1 MTVSFTPE
9 DESQRLLQGDMNDHD
24 TMMHD
29 ATCEEHGNHVGT
41 LGKIQVQDAYD
52 KAITSSTPIRSSW
65 EVDDTTYNVFVN
77 TNMVEK
83 TRMEMTN
90 PHWMYTNLLVDAGDP
105 PRKYKVTVVCP
116 DDQEDCGVCSHQ
128 QHDPIDARRLARA
141 FPRQLF
147 GAPQDEIA
155 EETCHLGDFEHEDDD
170 APVEVS
176 RGPMKANALQV
187 NNQEAFSQI
196 LNDAAPITTRA
207 LHEYISA
214 FNEAKAEHDDV
225 SEYDLINNSCLNF
238 PIKYI
243 QALGEKLESKHMV
256 FIAKRL
262 SDNIPDLASRIIN
275 DPTVMEHASHIVGD
289 NDSDFLVRL
298 MKFGF
303 LSRKGPWGK
312 TKKGTRGM

>member
-1 MTVSFTPE
+1 VCSDPV
-9 DESQRLLQGDMNDHD
+9 
-24 TMMHD
+24 D
-29 ATCEEHGNHVGT
+29 ATGN
-41 LGKIQVQDAYD
+41 A
-52 KAITSSTPIRSSW
+52 S
-65 EVDDTTYNVFVN
+65 
-77 TNMVEK
+77 
-83 TRMEMTN
+83 
-90 PHWMYTNLLVDAGDP
+90 
-105 PRKYKVTVVCP
+105 
-116 DDQEDCGVCSHQ
+116 
-128 QHDPIDARRLARA
+128 ARRLARA

-196 LNDAAPITTRA
+196 LKDAAPITTRA

-275 DPTVMEHASHIVGD
+275 DPTVVEHASHIVGD